1 MMKTLQAGAVTLLL
15 GFSHAVLLAQSPAM
29 PGAIFPKRSVALA
42 FLGSRLKLET
52 VIAPLLEKYHFHA
65 TFFVDDPPPPVA
77 DDLGTGERHMTWPEI
92 AALSGMFEIGNFT
105 ARPQSEN
112 GQWSNWPRPEQ
123 IRQLEFVEQRCNAA
137 GISKPTA
144 LFYPMGMADPGIF
157 QFLADKGY
165 TMGLT
170 MLPPSTIDFYS
181 PSIYHPLLAP
191 CITDP
196 SVFYK
201 AMDQARSHDF
211 TQDRIPV
218 VAFGG
223 SPSAL
228 GWGEITARLRFLAD
242 AKFNVI
248 SIGELAGYTGDAMR
262 AKRYWDMR
270 YAECGSGI
278 VCTLD
283 PSTRHWYMVK
293 VAPAASETRTGPQ
306 EHPLALGAL
315 AMKLEGQIVP
325 KLDFDRVP
333 LEACLNALGQ
343 PPAGPQGNVQ
353 PVSFVVDPA
362 VDVSTPVTLHLINA
376 PYAEAL
382 RYISRLAGVT
392 FSIERYAITVDTPVN
407 RTGNIGTIT
416 PGSMNE
422 EIDLETANIPRVDF
436 TDASLDSV
444 MNLLTQKLNAATG
457 GSVQLAFVADPTLN
471 VSKAVTLHAKNMP
484 FTEVL
489 RYVGEGANAD
499 FVIDRYAI
507 YARTKRSRTDDPAPD
522 VYAAPTPFAL
532 VR

>member
-65 TFFVDDPPPPVA
+65 TF
-77 DDLGTGERHMTWPEI
+77 
-92 AALSGMFEIGNFT
+92 
-105 ARPQSEN
+105 
-112 GQWSNWPRPEQ
+112 
-123 IRQLEFVEQRCNAA
+123 
-137 GISKPTA
+137 
-144 LFYPMGMADPGIF
+144 
-157 QFLADKGY
+157 
-165 TMGLT
+165 
-170 MLPPSTIDFYS
+170 
-181 PSIYHPLLAP
+181 
-191 CITDP
+191 
-196 SVFYK
+196 
-201 AMDQARSHDF
+201 
-211 TQDRIPV
+211 
-218 VAFGG
+218 
-223 SPSAL
+223 
-228 GWGEITARLRFLAD
+228 
-242 AKFNVI
+242 
-248 SIGELAGYTGDAMR
+248 
-262 AKRYWDMR
+262 
-270 YAECGSGI
+270 
-278 VCTLD
+278 
-283 PSTRHWYMVK
+283 
-293 VAPAASETRTGPQ
+293 
-306 EHPLALGAL
+306 
-315 AMKLEGQIVP
+315 
-325 KLDFDRVP
+325 
-333 LEACLNALGQ
+333 
-343 PPAGPQGNVQ
+343 
-353 PVSFVVDPA
+353 FVVDPA